1 MLTDDWADHS
11 TVTGMSDLGLTPDN
25 RVNNNQQQQQ
35 QYQQQSGWRF
45 LCQRYSGQF
54 IVALLSILGFLSPII
69 MLVLP
74 HLDFMHM
81 RYSQLKCEVDCDGLL
96 ISFSFKMIVLAVGT
110 WAVFYRT
117 PRATLPRIHLFRA
130 LVTLLLFVFLLSF
143 WLFYGVRI
151 VEQRRK
157 IQYNDIVKYASSLL
171 DSLLFLH
178 YLALLLLELRHT
190 GQPQYLIKVV
200 RSPDGESRTFTMGQL
215 SIQRAAAHIL
225 QQYYTQFPIYNPYLD
240 QIPAKNKKLDN
251 YKYYDVDGMGNM
263 VDKVS
268 KQFMIWL

>member
-1 MLTDDWADHS
+1 M
-11 TVTGMSDLGLTPDN
+11 
-25 RVNNNQQQQQ
+25 
-35 QYQQQSGWRF
+35 
-45 LCQRYSGQF
+45 
-54 IVALLSILGFLSPII
+54 
-69 MLVLP
+69 
-74 HLDFMHM
+74 
-81 RYSQLKCEVDCDGLL
+81 
-96 ISFSFKMIVLAVGT
+96 
-110 WAVFYRT
+110 
-117 PRATLPRIHLFRA
+117 
-130 LVTLLLFVFLLSF
+130 
-143 WLFYGVRI
+143 
-151 VEQRRK
+151 EQRRK
-157 IQYNDIVKYASSLL
+157 IQYTDLVQYASSLL

>member
-11 TVTGMSDLGLTPDN
+11 TVTGGMSDLGLPPDN
-25 RVNNNQQQQQ
+25 RVNNNQQ

-96 ISFSFKMIVLAVGT
+96 ISFSFKMIVLAIGT